1 MASEKILSKEE
12 IEAALNERHS
22 PEKQKLLSQG
32 QVTIA
37 GLGGLARMWLIRLQ
51 ESV

>member
-12 IEAALNERHS
+12 ITAALNERHTT
-22 PEKQKLLSQG
+22 EKQKLLSQG

-37 GLGGLARMWLIRLQ
+37 GLDCNFRTGCEKGAGK
-51 ESV
+51 